1 MKTNYKILTIILLSG
16 LIGVLISGCKKDEKE
31 DPGPISVDN
40 SITPTTVSN
49 GSTIQWDIKI
59 SNLGDDVEIEKV
71 HVREEFISG
80 WAQGQGTVEMDLP
93 ISNISIDAHATKT
106 VYSVT
111 TPVYNT
117 GNTDIEVKNTVTVT
131 SNGGSDT
138 DVVIYK
144 ITMNK
149 KKSGE
154 FETQTLVSDL
164 KNKISN

>member
-1 MKTNYKILTIILLSG
+1 MKTNFLSFSIIFAVGLLLYFS
-16 LIGVLISGCKKDEKE
+16 SGCKKEEKKE
-31 DPGPISVDN
+31 PGPISVDN
-40 SITPTTVSN
+40 SISPTTVSN
-49 GSTIQWDIKI
+49 GNSIQWDIKV
-59 SNLGDDVEIEKV
+59 SNMGDEVEIEKV

-80 WAQGQGTVEMDLP
+80 WAQGQGTVEKDLP
-93 ISNISIDAHATKT
+93 ISNITIDDHATKT

-131 SNGGSDT
+131 SNGGTDT

-149 KKSGE
+149 KKSGD
-154 FETQTLVSDL
+154 FKTKTLLINDE
-164 KNKISN
+164 N